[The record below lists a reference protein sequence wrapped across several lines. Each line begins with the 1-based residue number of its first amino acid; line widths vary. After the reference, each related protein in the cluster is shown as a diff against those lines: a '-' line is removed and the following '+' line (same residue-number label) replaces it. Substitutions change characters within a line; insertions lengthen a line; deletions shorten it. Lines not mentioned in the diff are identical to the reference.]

1 MKTKQQAA
9 KEEKQRIKDLVLNY
23 DLQQHE
29 DQDGNHQRRVFAA
42 FSDWLTKFAA
52 ESDRI
57 LASHHIRVDRPNK
70 DRSQRVRKLQ
80 LSDVDW

>member
-1 MKTKQQAA
+1 MVITNGGYLLCSGLA
-9 KEEKQRIKDLVLNY
+9 D
-23 DLQQHE
+23 
-29 DQDGNHQRRVFAA
+29 
-42 FSDWLTKFAA
+42 KFAA

>member
-29 DQDGNHQRRVFAA
+29 DQDGNHQRRVFAV
-42 FSDWLTKFAA
+42 F
-52 ESDRI
+52 RI
-57 LASHHIRVDRPNK
+57 G
-70 DRSQRVRKLQ
+70 
-80 LSDVDW
+80 